1 MTNTDFI
8 QAVYTA
14 LGYHGYNFQ
23 QTNHEMI
30 LNYLSE
36 VVRAAETAETDEET
50 LNDLEWEL
58 DTVKDEKAEL
68 EQQVEKYKDFFDVVF
83 SLESK
88 LTDLAQRCSSEDSK
102 TINQILGE
110 F

>member
-1 MTNTDFI
+1 MTNNDFI

-14 LGYHGYNFQ
+14 LGYHGYNYK

-30 LNYLSE
+30 LEYLSE
-36 VVRAAETAETDEET
+36 VVRAAETAETEEET

-58 DTVKDEKAEL
+58 DTLKDEKAEL
-68 EQQVEKYKDFFDVVF
+68 EQQLEKYKDFFDVVF

-88 LTDLAQRCSSEDSK
+88 LTELASRCSSEDSK